1 MSQPF
6 AVIVDAYSTGAELAP
21 KFAARGIPSIHVQS
35 AATIPPSY
43 VPSFQPDSF
52 AASIVYRDLDDCV
65 SKLAAA
71 LGGGHAAWV
80 MAGAETGV
88 ELADLLAAEL
98 GLAGNPVASSRRRRD
113 KYEMAQALC
122 GAGLAAADSMRTDD
136 VGALLQWAGDG
147 RRGWPI
153 VVKPL
158 ASAGSDH
165 VFFCSS
171 AGQLQAAFDSMIGKR
186 NRMGAIN
193 RQVLAQT
200 YLAGTQYVVNSV
212 SVDGRHYFSD
222 IWIDRRKTL
231 SGASNLYDCEELLPA
246 VGPVQDSL
254 TSYMRQVLDALEVRN
269 GPAHSEVM
277 MTERGPVLVET
288 GARLQGSM
296 LEQPVI
302 GALGAS
308 QITLAVER
316 CCDSVA
322 FSRRLD
328 QPYVL
333 NRHVMCVALISDQS
347 GTVEDISGLDKIRGL
362 PSYACHFHTP
372 EVGDRI
378 MRTTDLF
385 SIPGVVYLTHVDQQ
399 VLRRDYETIRELERG
414 RRLFSVRQ
422 AEAA

>member
-1 MSQPF
+1 M
-6 AVIVDAYSTGAELAP
+6 
-21 KFAARGIPSIHVQS
+21 
-35 AATIPPSY
+35 
-43 VPSFQPDSF
+43 
-52 AASIVYRDLDDCV
+52 
-65 SKLAAA
+65 
-71 LGGGHAAWV
+71 
-80 MAGAETGV
+80 
-88 ELADLLAAEL
+88 
-98 GLAGNPVASSRRRRD
+98 
-113 KYEMAQALC
+113 
-122 GAGLAAADSMRTDD
+122 
-136 VGALLQWAGDG
+136 
-147 RRGWPI
+147 
-153 VVKPL
+153 VKPL

-171 AGQLQAAFDSMIGKR
+171 AGQLRAAFDSMIGRR

-193 RQVLAQT
+193 REVLAQT

-212 SVDGRHYFSD
+212 SIDGRHYFSD

-246 VGPVQDSL
+246 VGPLQDSL
-254 TSYMRQVLDALEVRN
+254 TGYMRQVLDALEVRN

-302 GALGAS
+302 DALGAS
-308 QITLAVER
+308 QVTLAVER
-316 CCDSVA
+316 CCDAEA

-333 NRHVMCVALISDQS
+333 SRHVMCVALISDQS
-347 GTVEDISGLDKIRGL
+347 GTVEDTSGLRAVCEL

-372 EVGDRI
+372 EVGDPI
-378 MRTTDLF
+378 LRTTDLF
-385 SIPGVVYLTHVDQQ
+385 SIPGVVYLTHADQQ

-414 RRLFSVRQ
+414 RRLFAVRR